1 MHELFDVV
9 VAGGGPAGSTIAT
22 LLAQRGRSVLLLDK
36 DRHPRFHIGESLLP
50 MNLPIFDR
58 LGVADQVEQI
68 GVVKRGAD
76 FCVGTESEFV
86 TFRFSDALR
95 GSPAQAYEV
104 RRADLDKVL
113 IDNAMHHGVIVR
125 ENTRVENLE
134 RCEDGTFL
142 VTARPDSAA
151 NQTVRARFFVDATG
165 RDGLLAKKMGLR
177 RRNPDHASAAI
188 YAHYRGVTR
197 RTGEDAGNISI
208 YWFDQGWIWMIPL
221 PEDVMSVGAVC
232 RPDYLKRRQSPA
244 TDFLEETLRLC
255 PEAWARMKDAAL
267 EREAEATG
275 NYSYGGRRI
284 GGAGYLLVGDAYAF
298 VDPVFSSGVYLA
310 MSSAE
315 QAVSIVEKWLDRRY
329 LAFHASLA
337 LHGFRVRRA
346 IRTFSWFIYRFTSPI
361 MRDLFREPR
370 NILGVQQAVISMLAG
385 DVYRGGPI
393 RARLAVF
400 KLIYTIAS
408 LLNFRVAK
416 DHRHNRRRLARGD
429 SLG

>member
-1 MHELFDVV
+1 MDGRFDVV

-22 LLAQRGRSVLLLDK
+22 VLAQRGRSVLLLDK

-58 LGVADQVEQI
+58 LGVADRVARI

-86 TFRFSDALR
+86 TFRFSTALR
-95 GSPAQAYEV
+95 NSPPQAYEV
-104 RRADLDKVL
+104 RRSDLDKVL
-113 IDNAMHHGVIVR
+113 IENAIQHGVTVR
-125 ENTRVENLE
+125 EGTRVEELE
-134 RCEDGTFL
+134 RRKDGTFV

-151 NQTVRARFFVDATG
+151 SQAVQARFFVDATG
-165 RDGLLAKKMGLR
+165 RDGLLGKKMGLR
-177 RRNPDHASAAI
+177 RRNKDHASAAI
-188 YAHYRGVTR
+188 YAHFRGVTR

-221 PEDVMSVGAVC
+221 PDDVMSVGAVC
-232 RPDYLKRRQSPA
+232 RPDYLKTRRSSA
-244 TDFLEETLRLC
+244 TEFLEETLRLC
-255 PEAWARMKDAAL
+255 PEAWGRMKDAVL

-275 NYSYGGRRI
+275 NYSYGSRRI

-315 QAVSIVEKWLDRRY
+315 QAASVVEKWLDRRY
-329 LAFHASLA
+329 LAFHAGLA
-337 LHGFRVRRA
+337 LHGLRVRRA

-361 MRDLFREPR
+361 MRDLFLQPR
-370 NILGVQQAVISMLAG
+370 NILGVQQAVTSMLAG
-385 DVYRGGPI
+385 DVYRGGLM

-408 LLNFRVAK
+408 VLNLRVAK
-416 DHRHNRRRLARGD
+416 QHRYDRRRLARGD